1 MENTLRFIAVLAI
14 LSLTIPT
21 IAQTNAKFGYIDSN
35 ELIELMPSKDT
46 VEAKLVEYQK
56 SLERQIENMILEYQ
70 NKVQDVIENELPA
83 INEMIKKD
91 EKEIISIISREEFF
105 EEK

>member
-1 MENTLRFIAVLAI
+1 MKNTLRFIAVLAI
-14 LSLTIPT
+14 LSLTIPA

-46 VEAKLVEYQK
+46 VEAKLIDYKK

-70 NKVQDVIENELPA
+70 NKVQEYQANLA
-83 INEMIKKD
+83 TM
-91 EKEIISIISREEFF
+91 
-105 EEK
+105 